1 MKQSTSTAYTVFA
14 LLDVKMWEGAKREV
28 RRLMRS
34 IDFVTL
40 MLARTK
46 TGTLD
51 WNSLPLATNNP
62 APSQVGKDG
71 SLTNWNF
78 RIPQTI
84 AEGRQKCLDYH
95 GHNSSKKSPE
105 GHAASKL
112 PVEAAADTHPFR
124 RLDKHEVDQI
134 FANADS
140 DDFFD

>member
-1 MKQSTSTAYTVFA
+1 MTQSTSTAYTVLA
-14 LLDVKMWEGAKREV
+14 LLDAEMWEGAKREV

-40 MLARTK
+40 MLDRTK

-51 WNSLPLATNNP
+51 WNSLPLATNNS
-62 APSQVGKDG
+62 ASSQGTDD
-71 SLTNWNF
+71 SPTNWNF

-84 AEGRQKCLDYH
+84 AEERQKCLDYH

-112 PVEAAADTHPFR
+112 PVEAAADTYPFR

-134 FANADS
+134 FATADS